1 VAAMQAPSL
10 PNPKIEILL
19 RNDINFNSLNL
30 LNQKLLP
37 PYPRVR
43 AIFRKKFMA
52 VSFIKHTDFER
63 RASTCKWDTDDFFA
77 GHQLSGLDFY
87 NICASGSLTSEF
99 SRFSSSSQAG
109 ERLSSR
115 NTSV

>member
-63 RASTCKWDTDDFFA
+63 RASTCKWDTDDFLPDISYPVWIFTTFA
-77 GHQLSGLDFY
+77 RQV
-87 NICASGSLTSEF
+87 
-99 SRFSSSSQAG
+99 R
-109 ERLSSR
+109 
-115 NTSV
+115 